1 MVSNST
7 MHNSSASTPGGA
19 TLVVAV
25 AATTTYTTTA
35 SSAQPLQRKFPRD
48 WLQKLVHGDAGGG
61 GEIATTATTSTTS
74 TSTIDS
80 TRTRSWPP
88 IYAVA
93 PMVDQSDLPFRLQ
106 CRQYGAQLCYTPMIH
121 AKLFVTQKSYRKKFR
136 VREQFPQDRPL
147 IAQLCGADHHY
158 VLETAKL
165 LQDHV
170 DGIDINCGCPQQI
183 AKRGHYGAYLLEDQA
198 HLLRLVQELSQTLS
212 VPVSVKVRLL
222 PTTGSNSGTE
232 QQHPPPDAAA
242 SLALYRA
249 LVDAGASLL
258 TIHGRTRYQKGHDTG
273 SADWDVIRTAVQ
285 QLGHII
291 PILANGNI
299 ANCNDV
305 RRCLEYTGADGVM
318 SSEAILEYPPLF
330 WPLTTNTDTTNNEL
344 ITTKM
349 VPSVDLALEYINY
362 AEQYPP
368 DQQGQGNGFKTVRN
382 HMHRFLH
389 GALAEF
395 TNVRDLIV
403 RSKSLDELRA
413 AILVLR
419 DIHGYTGFQPL
430 WYHRHLR
437 RPSNNK
443 NNHIKEEET
452 TTTTTT
458 AKNVVITTSN
468 NNNNNST
475 STIMSNGA
483 TASSSAA
490 TPLHTEEEEV
500 EKCTRTMMD
509 VVDNDDDGG
518 GGSTTTPPP
527 PLVFL
532 HTKKDE
538 PEYHD
543 EENEADATK
552 RQKVE

>member
-1 MVSNST
+1 MVGNST
-7 MHNSSASTPGGA
+7 MNNISSTLGGA
-19 TLVVAV
+19 TLAAAS
-25 AATTTYTTTA
+25 AATGATTGTLPA
-35 SSAQPLQRKFPRD
+35 SSCTATAQPQQRKFPRD
-48 WLQKLVHGDAGGG
+48 WLQKLVHGDAPGG
-61 GEIATTATTSTTS
+61 GETTTTATTTT
-74 TSTIDS
+74 
-80 TRTRSWPP
+80 RRPP

-183 AKRGHYGAYLLEDQA
+183 AKRGHYGAYLLEDQD

-222 PTTGSNSGTE
+222 PTTGGAGNSSSE

-299 ANCNDV
+299 GNCDDV

-330 WPLTTNTDTTNNEL
+330 WPLTSTSTTNNE
-344 ITTKM
+344 IRTKM

-419 DIHGYTGFQPL
+419 DIHHYTGFQPL

-437 RPSNNK
+437 RPGNN
-443 NNHIKEEET
+443 NNNMEEAEEET

-458 AKNVVITTSN
+458 STNAVTTT
-468 NNNNNST
+468 NNNNST
-475 STIMSNGA
+475 SPTMWNDA
-483 TASSSAA
+483 TTSSTATLPPPPAA
-490 TPLHTEEEEV
+490 TFHTEEEE
-500 EKCTRTMMD
+500 EKSTRTMID
-509 VVDNDDDGG
+509 VVDTDNDDAGSGG
-518 GGSTTTPPP
+518 GGSTTTTP
-527 PLVFL
+527 PLVLL